1 MPSIVTHEESHNPKV
16 AFDGTWAR
24 IVTAWVVAADV
35 LLVGELTA
43 SGHGL
48 DATLGDTF
56 LD

>member
-1 MPSIVTHEESHNPKV
+1 MPSIVTHEASHNPKM
-16 AFDGTWAR
+16 AFDGTCAR

-35 LLVGELTA
+35 ILVEELTA

-48 DATLGDTF
+48 DATSGDTF